1 MAFIG
6 QFNAAD
12 VEPATPF
19 EVIPAG
25 KYHVQIVRSEMRDTK
40 SGSGQYLW
48 LELSIMDGPYA
59 ERRLFERLN
68 LVNQNEKAVEIAHRT
83 LSAICHATGQMSVT
97 ESEQLHHKSMV
108 ATVKVRAAG
117 PDKSSVM
124 RDASNEI
131 GGYLPM
137 NARSTAPVPP
147 APVPPVQS
155 AAAVSAG
162 HVEAQPAAGAAK
174 AATPPWRRPTAAA

>member
-25 KYHVQIVRSEMRDTK
+25 KYHVQIVNSEMRTTK

-68 LVNQNEKAVEIAHRT
+68 LVNQNDKAVEIAQRT
-83 LSAICHATGQMSVT
+83 LSTICHATGQMSVSD
-97 ESEQLHHKSMV
+97 SEQLHNRSMI
-108 ATVKVRAAG
+108 ANVKVRLAG
-117 PDKSSVM
+117 PDKSGVM

-131 GGYLPM
+131 GGYQSMGGRP
-137 NARSTAPVPP
+137 AAAPVHQ
-147 APVPPVQS
+147 VQP
-155 AAAVSAG
+155 AAAPGAG

-174 AATPPWRRPTAAA
+174 AATPPWRRSTAAA